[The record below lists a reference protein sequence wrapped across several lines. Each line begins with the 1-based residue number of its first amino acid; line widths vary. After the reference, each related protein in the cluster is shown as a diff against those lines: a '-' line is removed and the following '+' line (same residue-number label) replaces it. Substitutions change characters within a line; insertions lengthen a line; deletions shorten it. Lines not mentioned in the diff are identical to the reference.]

1 RQGNARLRRTVPRDQ
16 LRGDRHLVAAVARL
30 RRAGQRHVRVLP
42 AGVHVGMPHGVGEDH
57 PRPARRAHP
66 PLQPRHPAPAAEGVN
81 MAIDQTLRRLAKA
94 CGLTVADI
102 ATAIPRAGV
111 STVSAWM
118 RGDKLPGKDQLDAL
132 ARTSGVPAG
141 ALLSELA
148 STLDP
153 ARTRGEHDL
162 LAAYRDLDTR
172 QRGALL
178 EVARGMAGHKATR
191 RKR

>member
-1 RQGNARLRRTVPRDQ
+1 
-16 LRGDRHLVAAVARL
+16 
-30 RRAGQRHVRVLP
+30 
-42 AGVHVGMPHGVGEDH
+42 
-57 PRPARRAHP
+57 
-66 PLQPRHPAPAAEGVN
+66 VN
-81 MAIDQTLRRLAKA
+81 MAIDQTLRLLAKA
-94 CGLTVADI
+94 RGLTVTDI

-141 ALLSELA
+141 ALLSQLA
-148 STLDP
+148 SPLDP
-153 ARTRGEHDL
+153 ARPRRDHDL
-162 LAAYRDLDTR
+162 LADYSALDTR

-191 RKR
+191 RK